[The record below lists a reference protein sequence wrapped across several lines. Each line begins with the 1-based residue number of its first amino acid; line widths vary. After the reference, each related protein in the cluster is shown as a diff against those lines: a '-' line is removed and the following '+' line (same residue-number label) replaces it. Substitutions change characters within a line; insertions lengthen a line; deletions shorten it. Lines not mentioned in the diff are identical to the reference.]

1 MIYLTDWTAVG
12 DKGQEINFDI
22 RSTPLQIHTDSE
34 IGSGDLI
41 WAQFVDADGNGRG
54 ISVYFNPSPRYEIG
68 YCVENIEISLEKLGI
83 DKNRIWT
90 IEMENT
96 RIKLYCNGMQI
107 FDYDPQQ
114 SSDEKCRQQWS
125 LESSSLKFGQNTEEM
140 DTASDFYREFKTV
153 CTNLPD
159 TWTSVQTETEF
170 PVETGTTIT
179 VSCLEGFINTGS
191 KVVTCN
197 TYLYQD
203 FQYETLPYCTLDW
216 TAVGDKGQEIN
227 FDIRSTP
234 LQIHADSEIGSG
246 DLIWAQFVDADGNGR
261 GISVYFNPSPRY
273 EIGYCVE
280 NIEISLEKLGI
291 DKNRIWT
298 IEMEN
303 TRIKL
308 YCNGMQIFD
317 YDPQQSTDEKCRQ
330 QWSLESSSLKFGQ
343 NTEEMD
349 TASDFYRE
357 FKTVCTNL
365 PDTWTSVQTETE
377 FPVETGTTITV
388 SCLEGYINTGSKV
401 VTCNTYLYQDFQYET
416 LPCSTAPLDWTA
428 VGERNQ
434 EINFSIQSNPLQ
446 IQTDSEI
453 GSGDLIWTQFIDSD
467 SDGRGIAVKLNSLPH
482 YEIGFCNNGIGIPLD
497 KLGTDKYRIW
507 TFEQD
512 DTRIK
517 LYCNGMQIFD
527 YDPQH
532 STVEKCRQQWS
543 LKSSILKF
551 GQNSAKMD
559 TASDFYRDYKTGM
572 E

>member
-1 MIYLTDWTAVG
+1 MTNAFLFLLLFSKIES
-12 DKGQEINFDI
+12 Q
-22 RSTPLQIHTDSE
+22 DSE
-34 IGSGDLI
+34 IGSGNSI
-41 WAQFVDADGNGRG
+41 RAQFLDANGNGRG
-54 ISVYFNPSPRYEIG
+54 IGVFFDSPTNCGIG
-68 YCVENIEISLEKLGI
+68 FCLGDIEIPLNKLGT

-90 IEMENT
+90 IQQDIT
-96 RIKLYCNGMQI
+96 SIKLYCNGIQI
-107 FDYDPQQ
+107 FDYDPQLSTNQ
-114 SSDEKCRQQWS
+114 ECRQKWS
-125 LESSSLKFGQNTEEM
+125 LNSSILKFNEL
-140 DTASDFYREFKTV
+140 DTATDFYREFKTV

-197 TYLYQD
+197 TYLYRD

-234 LQIHADSEIGSG
+234 LQIHTDSEIGSG

-261 GISVYFNPSPRY
+261 GISVYFNPSLRY

-298 IEMEN
+298 IELEN

-357 FKTVCTNL
+357 FKT
-365 PDTWTSVQTETE
+365 
-377 FPVETGTTITV
+377 
-388 SCLEGYINTGSKV
+388 
-401 VTCNTYLYQDFQYET
+401 
-416 LPCSTAPLDWTA
+416 DWTA

-559 TASDFYRDYKTGM
+559 TASDFYRDYKTGSSLPPSSDM
-572 E
+572 RLFYEATLQRSFRELKAKFHYFNSTYNTLNKAPYVGIVFSTILHPETY